1 MQDGTSTRTRPTRET
16 SAATEGS
23 DDSGFRNSF
32 RWDVIRSTP
41 SYAYLVA
48 GVAAIGGMLFG
59 YDIGVIS
66 GAENLL
72 KSQWNLSAGS
82 EELAVSAV
90 LIGAIIGGVFA
101 GKLADKISRRY
112 ALMALAALYS
122 VGAVA
127 TALAP
132 DLVLFIIFRIAV
144 GVAVGASS
152 MIVPTYIAELSP
164 RQIRGGLVI
173 LQQLAISGG
182 IFLSYV
188 LDYIFFSAGWGWRPM
203 FAAAVIP
210 GIALAVGMYYMTHT
224 PRWLAMQGRWEE
236 AEQVMGRINPDCRD
250 SEIELLH
257 DDLEESRKGSMREL
271 LSPGL
276 RGALIAG
283 VGLAVLQQ
291 FVGPNTVLFYG
302 PTIFGYAGISGGSGG
317 LVAEMC
323 VGAVLFVCVL
333 PTIALVDMVGRK
345 KLFYVGLLGMGSM
358 LVLLGL
364 AFHVGASSWGLWIL
378 VILLVYIGCYS
389 LSISPLFWLM
399 TAELFP
405 NRLRGIGASTSTVA
419 NWSANLLISVTFLSA
434 VNALGKDVV
443 FWIYAGFAA
452 LGLVFVR
459 YYVPETKGR
468 SLEDIDEYWT
478 HGHQWPDRASAAQPS
493 RSRRGPSDR
502 RTPAMH

>member
-1 MQDGTSTRTRPTRET
+1 MAENTTQTAEP
-16 SAATEGS
+16 EG
-23 DDSGFRNSF
+23 GFRQSF

-41 SYAYLVA
+41 PYAYLVA

-72 KSQWNLSAGS
+72 KSHWQLSAGS

-90 LIGAIIGGVFA
+90 LIGAIVGGVFG
-101 GKLADKISRRY
+101 GKLADRISRRY
-112 ALMALAALYS
+112 ALLVLAVIYS

-132 DLVLFIIFRIAV
+132 TLFLFVVFRIVV

-152 MIVPTYIAELSP
+152 MIVPTYIAELAP

-173 LQQLAISGG
+173 LQQLAISAG

-188 LDYIFFSAGWGWRPM
+188 LDYIFFTAGWGWRPM

-210 GIALAVGMYYMTHT
+210 GIALAVGMLYMSHT

-236 AEQVMGRINPDCRD
+236 ADAVMERVNPDCK
-250 SEIELLH
+250 EQELELLRE
-257 DDLEESRKGSMREL
+257 DLEDSQRGSLREL
-271 LSPGL
+271 LSPGM

-283 VGLAVLQQ
+283 LGLAVLQQ

-302 PTIFGYAGISGGSGG
+302 PTIFGYAGLSAGSGG
-317 LVAEMC
+317 LLAEIV
-323 VGAVLFVCVL
+323 VGAVLFVFVL
-333 PTIALVDMVGRK
+333 PTIGLVDMIGRK
-345 KLFYVGLLGMGSM
+345 ALFYIGLVGMGSM

-364 AFHVGASSWGLWIL
+364 AFHFGASSWGIGVL
-378 VILLVYIGCYS
+378 VILLVYIACYS

-405 NRLRGIGASTSTVA
+405 NRLRGIGASTATVA
-419 NWSANLLISVTFLSA
+419 NWSANLLITLTFLTA
-434 VNALGKDVV
+434 VDALGKDLV
-443 FWIYAGFAA
+443 FWIYAAFAA
-452 LGLVFVR
+452 VGIVFVR
-459 YYVPETKGR
+459 FCVPETKGH

-478 HGHQWPDRASAAQPS
+478 QGRQWPERSTAGESRKVAA
-493 RSRRGPSDR
+493 
-502 RTPAMH
+502 